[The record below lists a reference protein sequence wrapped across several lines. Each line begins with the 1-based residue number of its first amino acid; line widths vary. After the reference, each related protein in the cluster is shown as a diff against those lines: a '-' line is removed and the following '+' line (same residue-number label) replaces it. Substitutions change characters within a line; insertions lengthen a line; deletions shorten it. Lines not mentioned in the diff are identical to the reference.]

1 MPEKS
6 IRRCLF
12 EIVNH
17 TLDDILTYT
26 WSRSRYKEDNFQDDL
41 CRDTTLHR
49 WKFASHY
56 GLCFCK
62 MRHTFV
68 FQSHLH

>member
-6 IRRCLF
+6 TPRCLF

-26 WSRSRYKEDNFQDDL
+26 RSRSRYKEDNFQDDL
-41 CRDTTLHR
+41 LSGDNAPQVKVCITL
-49 WKFASHY
+49 WP
-56 GLCFCK
+56 
-62 MRHTFV
+62 V
-68 FQSHLH
+68 FL